1 MNDFICSDTVQPRG
15 HCGGLDD
22 VPIRLV
28 QVDESSRLVVRLLAE
43 AHYHEADLLL
53 AHAALLGNDCLQ
65 LSNSDA
71 ELTTTTTESD
81 HDTATKC
88 QCNPPNCLRDRTLR
102 FLNVVLPD
110 RIPPRGLYFPA
121 PAQICTTSRGM

>member
-65 LSNSDA
+65 LSNPMLS
-71 ELTTTTTESD
+71 LPR
-81 HDTATKC
+81 
-88 QCNPPNCLRDRTLR
+88 QPPNQTT
-102 FLNVVLPD
+102 
-110 RIPPRGLYFPA
+110 IPPQSANAARLTAFA
-121 PAQICTTSRGM
+121 TALCDS